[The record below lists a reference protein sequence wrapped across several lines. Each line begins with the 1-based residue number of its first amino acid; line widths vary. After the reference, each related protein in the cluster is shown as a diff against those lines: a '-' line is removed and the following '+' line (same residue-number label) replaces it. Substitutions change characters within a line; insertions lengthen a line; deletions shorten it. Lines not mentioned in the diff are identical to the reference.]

1 MTRAPLLLVL
11 REPAGGQGRGS
22 EGQARQVSRADYWA
36 LALMCGAVGLATGNP
51 WRRVAHW
58 KRREVMTAAEASL
71 EAPPE
76 IPEKPSFGSV
86 MRNPGVRALLS
97 SRFATMLG
105 IATLSYGLMV
115 YLATAG
121 ASQGT
126 VSLIGGMRFF
136 AALLFGIAGGVIT
149 ESMSKRGAMVSA
161 YALQAAICFIL
172 PVLWG
177 TSLPALVVLVFVISA
192 LAQVVAPAVK
202 AATALVSTPAQVA
215 TVAAIISLAAGLG
228 AALGS
233 AFFAP
238 FLISSGS
245 LRLLIFACGF
255 IMAFGAIRAL
265 WVPDEKGQSTLRQAV
280 RTMDWKATTPTLS
293 RTMNWI
299 VSHRAL
305 ASMVLVGSL
314 ATGLFEGFNT
324 LIPIYIRDVLDA
336 DPALT
341 VFILAPGGL
350 GALLGTV
357 VGPSLMQR
365 RGERSVALIALA
377 LLTLSFALFGV
388 IDQIAPFVSQFSLL
402 RLTNLFGISLNP
414 MVEAAGMI
422 SILTSFGSTG
432 AAAAVQA
439 YINRLVFLERQ
450 ASTFGMQ
457 NVLESAVSLL
467 AVLVLGALASL
478 VGSQAVFLIAP
489 IFLTGALVLLVRFGL
504 RVTQQEYASTRVVLH
519 ELFGSDRPKRATE
532 EVESSSQEKP

>member
-1 MTRAPLLLVL
+1 MTAGDAPL
-11 REPAGGQGRGS
+11 
-22 EGQARQVSRADYWA
+22 D
-36 LALMCGAVGLATGNP
+36 
-51 WRRVAHW
+51 
-58 KRREVMTAAEASL
+58 
-71 EAPPE
+71 APPE

-121 ASQGT
+121 ASQAT
-126 VSLIGGMRFF
+126 VSLIGGIRFF

-161 YALQAAICFIL
+161 YTLQAAACFIL
-172 PVLWG
+172 PVIWG
-177 TSLPALVVLVFVISA
+177 TSLPALVVLVFIISA

-265 WVPDEKGQSTLRQAV
+265 WVPDEEGQSTLRQAV
-280 RTMDWKATTPTLS
+280 RAMDWKATTPTLS

-299 VSHRAL
+299 VGHRAL
-305 ASMVLVGSL
+305 ASMVLVGAL

-324 LIPIYIRDVLDA
+324 LIPIYIRDVLDS

-350 GALLGTV
+350 GAFLGTV
-357 VGPSLMQR
+357 VGPNLMQR
-365 RGERSVALIALA
+365 RGERSVALLALA
-377 LLTLSFALFGV
+377 LLTVSFALFGV
-388 IDQIAPFVSQFSLL
+388 IDQVAPIIAPFSLL
-402 RLTNLFGISLNP
+402 RLTNLFGISLGP

-439 YINRLVFLERQ
+439 YVNKFVFLERQ

-457 NVLESAVSLL
+457 NVLESAISLL
-467 AVLVLGALASL
+467 AVLVLGTLASI

-489 IFLTGALVLLVRFGL
+489 IFLTGALVLLVRFGV
-504 RVTQQEYASTRVVLH
+504 RVTQQEYASTRMVLH
-519 ELFGSDRPKRATE
+519 ELFGAGDTAKAAKGRAELSNME
-532 EVESSSQEKP
+532 EP

>member
-1 MTRAPLLLVL
+1 
-11 REPAGGQGRGS
+11 
-22 EGQARQVSRADYWA
+22 
-36 LALMCGAVGLATGNP
+36 
-51 WRRVAHW
+51 
-58 KRREVMTAAEASL
+58 MTAGEASL
-71 EAPPE
+71 DLPPE
-76 IPEKPSFGSV
+76 IPEKPSFRSV
-86 MRNPGVRALLS
+86 MRDKGVRALLV

-121 ASQGT
+121 ASQAT
-126 VSLIGGMRFF
+126 VSLIGGIRFF

-149 ESMSKRGAMVSA
+149 GSMSKRGAMVSA

-228 AALGS
+228 AAFGS

-265 WVPDEKGQSTLRQAV
+265 WVPDEEGQSTLRQAL
-280 RTMDWKATTPTLS
+280 RAMDWKATTPTLS
-293 RTMNWI
+293 RTMDWI
-299 VSHRAL
+299 VGHRAL
-305 ASMVLVGSL
+305 ASMVLVGAL

-336 DPALT
+336 NPALT

-350 GALLGTV
+350 GAFLGTV
-357 VGPSLMQR
+357 VGPNLMQR
-365 RGERSVALIALA
+365 RGERSVALMALA

-388 IDQIAPFVSQFSLL
+388 IDQVAPIISQFSLL

-414 MVEAAGMI
+414 LVEAAGMI

-432 AAAAVQA
+432 AAASVQA
-439 YINRLVFLERQ
+439 YINRFVFLERQ

-457 NVLESAVSLL
+457 NVLESAISLL

-489 IFLTGALVLLVRFGL
+489 IFLTVVLVLLVRFGL
-504 RVTQQEYASTRVVLH
+504 RVTQQEYVSTRMVIS
-519 ELFGSDRPKRATE
+519 ELFGSSGPAQSGTE
-532 EVESSSQEKP
+532 AAKPTNLEKP

>member
-1 MTRAPLLLVL
+1 MSAGDAPLDA
-11 REPAGGQGRGS
+11 PA
-22 EGQARQVSRADYWA
+22 EN
-36 LALMCGAVGLATGNP
+36 T
-51 WRRVAHW
+51 
-58 KRREVMTAAEASL
+58 
-71 EAPPE
+71 
-76 IPEKPSFGSV
+76 EKPSFLGV
-86 MRNPGVRALLS
+86 MRDPGVRALLT

-121 ASQGT
+121 ASQAT

-136 AALLFGIAGGVIT
+136 AALLFGIAGGVLT
-149 ESMSKRGAMVSA
+149 ESMSKRGAMVAS
-161 YALQAAICFIL
+161 YAIQAAVCFIL
-172 PVLWG
+172 PVVWG
-177 TSLPALVVLVFVISA
+177 TSLPSLVVLVFVISA
-192 LAQVVAPAVK
+192 LTQVVAPAVK
-202 AATALVSTPAQVA
+202 AATALVSTPEQVA

-245 LRLLIFACGF
+245 LRVLIFACGF
-255 IMAFGAIRAL
+255 IMAFGAVRAL
-265 WVPDEKGQSTLRQAV
+265 WVPDEEGQSTLREAV
-280 RTMDWKATTPTLS
+280 RTLQWRETTPTLD

-299 VSHRAL
+299 VANRAL
-305 ASMVLVGSL
+305 ASMVLVGAL

-336 DPALT
+336 NPALT

-350 GALLGTV
+350 GAFLGTV
-357 VGPSLMQR
+357 AGPHLMQL
-365 RGERSVALIALA
+365 RGERYVALIALA

-388 IDQIAPFVSQFSLL
+388 IDQVAPLIAPFSLL
-402 RLTNLFGISLNP
+402 RITSFFGVPLSP

-439 YINRLVFLERQ
+439 YINRFVFLERQ

-457 NVLESAVSLL
+457 NVLESAISLL

-478 VGSQAVFLIAP
+478 VGSKAVFLVAP
-489 IFLTGALVLLVRFGL
+489 IFLTVALVVLIRFGVRL
-504 RVTQQEYASTRVVLH
+504 TQQQQVSTRRVLN
-519 ELFGSDRPKRATE
+519 ELFSASGPQGTAVADQPP
-532 EVESSSQEKP
+532 SQEQP

>member
-1 MTRAPLLLVL
+1 
-11 REPAGGQGRGS
+11 
-22 EGQARQVSRADYWA
+22 
-36 LALMCGAVGLATGNP
+36 
-51 WRRVAHW
+51 
-58 KRREVMTAAEASL
+58 MTAGDASR

-76 IPEKPSFGSV
+76 IEEKPSFGSV
-86 MRNPGVRALLS
+86 MRDSGIRALLV

-115 YLATAG
+115 YMATAG
-121 ASQGT
+121 ASQAT

-136 AALLFGIAGGVIT
+136 AALLFGLAGGVIT

-172 PVLWG
+172 PILWG

-215 TVAAIISLAAGLG
+215 TVAAIIALAGGLG

-238 FLISSGS
+238 FLINSGS

-265 WVPDEKGQSTLRQAV
+265 WVPDEEGQSTLRQAV
-280 RTMDWKATTPTLS
+280 RALDWRATTPTLS
-293 RTMNWI
+293 RTMDWI

-305 ASMVLVGSL
+305 ASMVLVGAL

-336 DPALT
+336 NPALT

-350 GALLGTV
+350 GAFLGTV
-357 VGPSLMQR
+357 VGPNLMQR
-365 RGERSVALIALA
+365 RGERAVALMALA

-388 IDQIAPFVSQFSLL
+388 IDQVAPIISQFSLL
-402 RLTNLFGISLNP
+402 RLTNLFGISLSP

-439 YINRLVFLERQ
+439 YINRFVFLERQ

-478 VGSQAVFLIAP
+478 VGSKAVFLIAP
-489 IFLTGALVLLVRFGL
+489 LFLTLALVLLVRFGL
-504 RVTQQEYASTRVVLH
+504 RVTQQEYVSTRVVIH
-519 ELFGSDRPKRATE
+519 ELFGSGGPAPDDAGSAEPMN
-532 EVESSSQEKP
+532 QEKP

>member
-1 MTRAPLLLVL
+1 M
-11 REPAGGQGRGS
+11 
-22 EGQARQVSRADYWA
+22 
-36 LALMCGAVGLATGNP
+36 ATGD
-51 WRRVAHW
+51 A
-58 KRREVMTAAEASL
+58 TL
-71 EAPPE
+71 EPPPE
-76 IPEKPSFGSV
+76 IEEKPGFASV

-121 ASQGT
+121 ASQAT

-149 ESMSKRGAMVSA
+149 GSMSKRGAMVSA
-161 YALQAAICFIL
+161 YAVQAAVCFIL
-172 PVLWG
+172 PVVWG

-255 IMAFGAIRAL
+255 ITAFGAIRAL

-280 RTMDWKATTPTLS
+280 RALDWRSSAPTLS

-299 VSHRAL
+299 VGHRAL

-336 DPALT
+336 NPALT

-350 GALLGTV
+350 GAFLGTV
-357 VGPSLMQR
+357 VGPNLMQR
-365 RGERSVALIALA
+365 RGERAVALMALA

-388 IDQIAPFVSQFSLL
+388 IDQVAPVISQFSLL

-439 YINRLVFLERQ
+439 YINKFVFLERQ

-457 NVLESAVSLL
+457 NVLESAVSLM
-467 AVLVLGALASL
+467 AVLVLGVLASL

-489 IFLTGALVLLVRFGL
+489 IFLTAALVLLVRFGL
-504 RVTQQEYASTRVVLH
+504 RVTQREYASTRVVLH
-519 ELFGSDRPKRATE
+519 EIFGRGGPGQAGVGT
-532 EVESSSQEKP
+532 VEPANPEKP

>member
-1 MTRAPLLLVL
+1 
-11 REPAGGQGRGS
+11 
-22 EGQARQVSRADYWA
+22 
-36 LALMCGAVGLATGNP
+36 
-51 WRRVAHW
+51 
-58 KRREVMTAAEASL
+58 MTAGEAAL
-71 EAPPE
+71 DAPEE

-86 MRNPGVRALLS
+86 MRDRGVRALLS

-121 ASQGT
+121 ASQAT

-136 AALLFGIAGGVIT
+136 AALLFGIAGGALT
-149 ESMSKRGAMVSA
+149 ESMSKRGAMVSS
-161 YALQAAICFIL
+161 YAIQAAICFIL
-172 PVLWG
+172 PVVRG

-192 LAQVVAPAVK
+192 LTQVVAPAVK

-255 IMAFGAIRAL
+255 IMAFGAVRAL
-265 WVPDEKGQSTLRQAV
+265 AVPDEEGQSTLRQAV
-280 RTMDWKATTPTLS
+280 RALDWKATTPTLD
-293 RTMNWI
+293 RTIDWI
-299 VSHRAL
+299 VAHPAL
-305 ASMVLVGSL
+305 ASMVLVGAL

-336 DPALT
+336 NPALT

-350 GALLGTV
+350 GAFLGTV
-357 VGPSLMQR
+357 AGPQLMHR
-365 RGERSVALIALA
+365 RGERYVALVALA

-388 IDQIAPFVSQFSLL
+388 IDQVAPVIAPFSLL
-402 RLTNLFGISLNP
+402 RFTNLFGISLNP

-439 YINRLVFLERQ
+439 YINRFVFLERQ

-467 AVLVLGALASL
+467 AVLVLGTLASL
-478 VGSQAVFLIAP
+478 VGSQAVFIVAP
-489 IFLTGALVLLVRFGL
+489 IFLTVALVALIRFGV
-504 RVTQQEYASTRVVLH
+504 RVTQQQQVSTRVVLN
-519 ELFGSDRPKRATE
+519 ELFGASGPQGTA
-532 EVESSSQEKP
+532 VEDQPANQEKA